1 MRSGSASLRHLSRER
16 ERAGAS
22 PRAHARGADG
32 TDGQNIVAEKVQ
44 FRSGPYM
51 LEGELAYANP
61 PFLSPA
67 NGSEEGGV
75 RGGVVLA
82 GSHPLLGGNMHN
94 NVVRGLG
101 DGLAEY
107 GWVTLRLNYR
117 GVGRSEG
124 PRVDVAAHMAEFWKT
139 SHVEGEMDLWQ
150 DVQSAAAYLRPIIG
164 QDRPLVLIGYS
175 FGCALLP
182 PLCRTEAPAA
192 VVLIAPPLGKHDY
205 TDFATVK
212 SPLLA
217 VVSTDDFTLEPARLR
232 AWFDGLPDPKRLVQA
247 AADNHFFRGH
257 ESWLVETVSAYLS
270 EQVQ

>member
-1 MRSGSASLRHLSRER
+1 MRSASSSLRPPSRER
-16 ERAGAS
+16 EHAGAC
-22 PRAHARGADG
+22 PRAHTRGPDG
-32 TDGQNIVAEKVQ
+32 ADGQNIVVETVQ
-44 FRSGPYM
+44 FTTGPYK

-61 PFLSPA
+61 PFFPPA
-67 NGSEEGGV
+67 CAGEEGGM

-101 DGLAEY
+101 DGLAEH
-107 GWVTLRLNYR
+107 GWATLRFNYR

-124 PRVDVAAHMAEFWKT
+124 PRVDVAQHMAEFWKT

-150 DVQSAAAYLRPIIG
+150 DVQGAAVYLRPIIG
-164 QDRPLVLIGYS
+164 PTRPLVLIGYS

-182 PLCRTEAPAA
+182 SLCRIEAPAA
-192 VVLIAPPLGKHDY
+192 IVLIAPPLGKHDY

-217 VVSTDDFTLEPARLR
+217 IMSTDDFTLEPARLH
-232 AWFDGLPDPKRLVQA
+232 AWFDCLPEPKSLVQA

-257 ESWLVETVSAYLS
+257 EPWLVETVSAFLS
-270 EQVQ
+270 EQVG